1 MAATSFSDLEELLEV
16 DHEVE
21 PVESGLVSSSR
32 FFRGAMV
39 FGTMTLVAATIWSVR
54 GNDAKA
60 AHGSLVTLQENE
72 CFETGMYYADPVK
85 LPGSE
90 RTVEFSVEACQ
101 QRCQVLDD
109 CAHFTFWPDGGC
121 LLTAEIS
128 YPKTAPLKYAATV
141 SGPKFCGLP
150 DGDDDAVAATDGT
163 SGLVAPDSGSSGLVA
178 PDSGS
183 SGLVAPD
190 SGSSGLVAPD
200 SGSSGLVAPV
210 LALAPLPDTATVKP
224 LAIAVVPGVNGT
236 SCSLYPACIDAGI
249 TEGDCC
255 PNAEQVSLGCCNGFA
270 AQAVEVKVAAGT
282 ECSLFPNCVALN
294 ITAGACCPTADG
306 IQLGCCQSI

>member
-16 DHEVE
+16 DHEVDT
-21 PVESGLVSSSR
+21 VERGLVCSSR

-72 CFETGMYYADPVK
+72 CFETGMYFADPVK

-90 RTVEFSVEACQ
+90 RTVEFSAEACQ

-128 YPKTAPLKYAATV
+128 YPKTTPQKYAATV

-190 SGSSGLVAPD
+190 SGSSGLVAP
-200 SGSSGLVAPV
+200 VV
-210 LALAPLPDTATVKP
+210 LPATLAPLPALPDTATLKP
-224 LAIAVVPGVNGT
+224 LAIAMVPGINGT
-236 SCSLYPACIDAGI
+236 SCNLYPACLDAGI